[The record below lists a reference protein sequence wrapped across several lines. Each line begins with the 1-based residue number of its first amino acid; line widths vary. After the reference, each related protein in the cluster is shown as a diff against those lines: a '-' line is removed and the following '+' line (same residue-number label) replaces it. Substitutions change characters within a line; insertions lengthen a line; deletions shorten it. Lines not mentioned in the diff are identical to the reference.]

1 MDVTWNWAKMKD
13 LAAGHLHEILAVRQS
28 VFVVEQ
34 CCVYQ
39 DADDWD
45 RVAWH
50 LTGRSPSGQIVAYLR
65 VCPPGSRCREPSI
78 GRLLT
83 IKPMRGKHL
92 ASRALKMAIARCE
105 SRYPGHSIRIAAQS
119 YLEAYYRRFGFDTI
133 GAPYDEDGIV
143 HIDMIRTASP
153 TGST

>member
-1 MDVTWNWAKMKD
+1 MKD
-13 LAAGHLHEILAVRQS
+13 LAAGDMHDILAARQN

-50 LTGRSPSGQIVAYLR
+50 LTGRSPSGQIMAYLR
-65 VCPPGSRCREPSI
+65 VCPPGSRYLEPSI

-83 IKPMRGKHL
+83 VKPMRGGQL
-92 ASRALKMAIARCE
+92 ASRALKMAIARCAA
-105 SRYPGHSIRIAAQS
+105 SYPGHSIRIAAQA
-119 YLEAYYRRFGFDTI
+119 YLVEYYHRFGFRTT
-133 GAPYDEDGIV
+133 GSPYDEDGIA
-143 HIDMIRTASP
+143 HIDMVRAASTA
-153 TGST
+153 GST